1 MKESTNM
8 STVRDK
14 FVLVKLFLMRNL
26 SAIFLSGLLTAAGV
40 CVMHYVGMM
49 AMECDAVIE
58 WNYGVIAASVLVAIA
73 VSCIGY
79 WILFRLLSLYPAE
92 EKLRVV
98 SALVITLAV
107 CAVHYIGMAAATYE
121 YSPGKI
127 TAAQDHPGMR
137 STVSAAAANRVA
149 LLVNIIFNYI
159 VSMACQ
165 GELRSSYYRLL
176 KFEGLLRQTSSD
188 PQYQGDSFI
197 KKYHK
202 YSREYMKDMRRVM
215 ADRKGSCCKSEFLDR
230 SSSKI
235 FDMYDDIQQGV
246 SDSESG
252 HSVSKSS
259 RVGAEPSVTPSAG
272 NTHMEM
278 SAKEEEQELPV

>member
-1 MKESTNM
+1 
-8 STVRDK
+8 
-14 FVLVKLFLMRNL
+14 
-26 SAIFLSGLLTAAGV
+26 
-40 CVMHYVGMM
+40 
-49 AMECDAVIE
+49 
-58 WNYGVIAASVLVAIA
+58 
-73 VSCIGY
+73 
-79 WILFRLLSLYPAE
+79 
-92 EKLRVV
+92 
-98 SALVITLAV
+98 
-107 CAVHYIGMAAATYE
+107 
-121 YSPGKI
+121 
-127 TAAQDHPGMR
+127 
-137 STVSAAAANRVA
+137 

-176 KFEGLLRQTSSD
+176 KFEGLLRHTSSD
-188 PQYQGDSFI
+188 PRYQGDSFI